1 MELGVGAENLFDLF
15 LGRCHATPHAP
26 AYRQFVNE
34 TADVTSLSRG
44 PRLNPVGDA
53 WVDVTWAEVARQVS
67 RYRAALA
74 REGLQPGERVALCLR
89 NRVEWVCFD
98 QAAASLG
105 LVTVPLYFDDRPD
118 NMAYCLNDAGCKL
131 LLLENAALWPAL
143 RTQVQSLARVVCL
156 EHVVDADPRVIRLAD
171 WLPTQGGE
179 LVRAQA
185 RPDELATLVYTSG
198 TTGRPKGVMLSHRN
212 ILSNVAASLKAIP
225 VYPSD
230 RFLSF
235 LPLSHMFERTCGY
248 YLAIQAGAQ
257 TVYARSISLLAED
270 LRVQRPSVLIAVPRI
285 FERIHARMQENL
297 PPGSFRR
304 RLFERAVDI
313 GWKRFRRQASF
324 LERLFWPLFKL
335 LVANKLKRRL
345 GGRLR
350 LIVVGGAAFAPE
362 HARVFVGLGLP
373 IIQGYGMTES
383 GPVIACNRAT
393 DNDPLSVGRALEGV
407 ALRLGE
413 SDELLARGP
422 GVMLGYWNNAEATH
436 AAVDAD
442 GWLHTGDRAR
452 IENGRVYITGRL
464 KDIIVLSN
472 GEKVSPA
479 DAEAAILRDAIFEQ
493 VMLVGEGRPKLGLLC
508 VSRVSDEAELC
519 TRANAQLHDFPGYA
533 RICHIARLETPWS
546 VEDGQLTPT
555 LKLKRNE
562 ISRRH
567 AADIERM
574 YATSEVCCPG
584 KAGS

>member
-1 MELGVGAENLFDLF
+1 MELGADSNLFDLF
-15 LGRCHATPHAP
+15 LGRVHATPNAP
-26 AYRQFVNE
+26 AYRQFVN
-34 TADVTSLSRG
+34 DV
-44 PRLNPVGDA
+44 
-53 WVDVTWAEVARQVS
+53 WVDVTWAEVAREVA
-67 RYRAALA
+67 RFRAALA
-74 REGLQPGERVALCLR
+74 REGLKPGERVALCLR

-118 NMAYCLNDAGCKL
+118 NMAFCLNDAGCKL

-143 RTQVQSLARVVCL
+143 REQAKSLVRVVCL
-156 EHVVDADPRVIRLAD
+156 DRVADDDPRLTCLAD
-171 WLPTQGGE
+171 WLPPQGDA
-179 LVRAQA
+179 LVRAPS

-212 ILSNVAASLKAIP
+212 ILSNVAASLNAIP
-225 VYPSD
+225 AYPAD

-248 YLAIQAGAQ
+248 YLAIRAGAQ

-270 LRVQRPSVLIAVPRI
+270 LRTQHPSVLIAVPRI

-297 PPGSFRR
+297 PPDSLKR

-313 GWKRFRRQASF
+313 GWKRFRHQASF
-324 LERLFWPLFKL
+324 SERLLWPLFRL
-335 LVANKLKRRL
+335 LVANKLKHRL

-383 GPVIACNRAT
+383 GPVIAANRAN

-422 GVMLGYWNNAEATH
+422 GVMPGYWNNAEATR
-436 AAVDAD
+436 ATIDVD

-464 KDIIVLSN
+464 KDILVLSN
-472 GEKVSPA
+472 GEKVPPA

-508 VSRVSDEAELC
+508 VSRVNDEAGLC
-519 TRANAQLHDFPGYA
+519 ARANAQLHDFPGYA

-562 ISRRH
+562 ILRRH

>member
-1 MELGVGAENLFDLF
+1 MELGADSNLFDLF
-15 LGRCHATPHAP
+15 LGRVHATPHAP

-34 TADVTSLSRG
+34 T
-44 PRLNPVGDA
+44 
-53 WVDVTWAEVARQVS
+53 WVDVTWAEVAREVA
-67 RYRAALA
+67 RFRAALA
-74 REGLQPGERVALCLR
+74 RENLKPGERVALCLR
-89 NRVEWVCFD
+89 NRIEWVCFD
-98 QAAASLG
+98 QAALALG

-131 LLLENAALWPAL
+131 LLLENAVVWPVLQKQA
-143 RTQVQSLARVVCL
+143 QSLVRVVCL
-156 EHVVDADPRVIRLAD
+156 ERVAVADPRITCLAD
-171 WLPTQGGE
+171 WLPAQGDA
-179 LVRAQA
+179 LVRAPS

-198 TTGRPKGVMLSHRN
+198 TTGKPKGVMLSHRN

-225 VYPSD
+225 VYPRD

-257 TVYARSISLLAED
+257 TMYARSISLLAED

-285 FERIHARMQENL
+285 FERIHARMQEGL
-297 PPGSFRR
+297 APGSFRR

-313 GWKRFRRQASF
+313 GWKRFRDQAS
-324 LERLFWPLFKL
+324 LWERLFWPLFKL
-335 LVANKLKRRL
+335 LVANKLKRRV

-350 LIVVGGAAFAPE
+350 LVVVGGAAFAPE

-373 IIQGYGMTES
+373 IIQGYGLTETA
-383 GPVIACNRAT
+383 PVITCNRAG

-422 GVMLGYWNNAEATH
+422 NIMLGYWNNAKAT
-436 AAVDAD
+436 AVIVDPD

-472 GEKVSPA
+472 GEKVPPA

-508 VSRVSDEAELC
+508 VSRANDEAELC
-519 TRANAQLHDFPGYA
+519 TRANAQLRDFPGYA

-562 ISRRH
+562 ILQRY

-574 YATSEVCCPG
+574 YATSETCCPG
-584 KAGS
+584 KADR

>member
-1 MELGVGAENLFDLF
+1 MESGADIENLFDLF
-15 LGRCHATPHAP
+15 LGRVHATPHAP
-26 AYRQFVNE
+26 AYRQFVNG
-34 TADVTSLSRG
+34 TRA
-44 PRLNPVGDA
+44 
-53 WVDVTWAEVARQVS
+53 DVTWAEVAREVA
-67 RYRAALA
+67 RFRTALA
-74 REGLQPGERVALCLR
+74 RENLKPGERVALCLR
-89 NRVEWVCFD
+89 NRLEWVCFD
-98 QAAASLG
+98 QAALALG

-131 LLLENAALWPAL
+131 LLLENAAAWPVL
-143 RTQVQSLARVVCL
+143 RAQAQSLVRVVCL
-156 EHVVDADPRVIRLAD
+156 ERVVAADPRVTCLAD
-171 WLPTQGGE
+171 WLPAQGDA
-179 LVRAQA
+179 LVRAPS

-198 TTGRPKGVMLSHRN
+198 TTGKPKGVMLSHRN
-212 ILSNVAASLKAIP
+212 ILSNVTASLKAIP
-225 VYPSD
+225 VYPAD

-248 YLAIQAGAQ
+248 YLALQAGAQ

-270 LRVQRPSVLIAVPRI
+270 LRTQRPSVLIAVPRI
-285 FERIHARMQENL
+285 FERIHARMQETL
-297 PPGSFRR
+297 PPGSFKR

-313 GWKRFRRQASF
+313 GWKRFRGQASL
-324 LERLFWPLFKL
+324 LERLRWPLLKL
-335 LVANKLKRRL
+335 LVANKLKRRV

-373 IIQGYGMTES
+373 IIQGYGLTETA
-383 GPVIACNRAT
+383 PVITCNRAG

-407 ALRLGE
+407 TLRLGE
-413 SDELLARGP
+413 ADELLARGSNI
-422 GVMLGYWNNAEATH
+422 MLGYWHNAEATR
-436 AAVDAD
+436 ATINAD

-472 GEKVSPA
+472 GEKVPPT

-508 VSRVSDEAELC
+508 VSRANDEAELC
-519 TRANAQLHDFPGYA
+519 ARANAQLHDFPGYA

-562 ISRRH
+562 ILQRY
-567 AADIERM
+567 ANDIERM
-574 YATSEVCCPG
+574 YATPEICCPG
-584 KAGS
+584 KAGG